1 MGTCSWGVYAV
12 GMRESLRFFNRSP
25 VVPKHGVSRSGA
37 GAHAQ
42 RQVVGLLPCRIWAR
56 SVEGIMPTQ
65 TLDPTLRELLRGRYI
80 ATLGTENAD
89 GTIHMTA
96 VWYLF
101 EDGYLFI
108 ATSSKSRKARNIAA
122 RAKASLMVDV
132 RKPGAERGVNGAGKA
147 ELISGEQSEKI
158 NRPIHSRYM
167 SAAAMTD
174 PHVGPVFASFDDVTI
189 RITPGSWTAWDM
201 AMLDAQAFGGR
212 LGGTPGY
219 LLPLD

>member
-1 MGTCSWGVYAV
+1 
-12 GMRESLRFFNRSP
+12 
-25 VVPKHGVSRSGA
+25 
-37 GAHAQ
+37 
-42 RQVVGLLPCRIWAR
+42 
-56 SVEGIMPTQ
+56 VEGIMPTQ

-89 GTIHMTA
+89 GTIHLTA

-122 RAKASLMVDV
+122 RATASLMVDV

-147 ELISGEQSEKI
+147 ELISGEQSGEI
-158 NRPIHSRYM
+158 NRRIHHRYM
-167 SAAAMTD
+167 SAAAIAD
-174 PHVGPVFASFDDVTI
+174 PHIGPVFASFDDVTI
-189 RITPGSWTAWDM
+189 RVTPVSWTVWDM
-201 AMLDAQAFGGR
+201 AVLDAQAFGGR